1 MTVPL
6 VKLQNGV
13 GSRTA
18 GINEIGM
25 AVGGGKKK
33 DEYFL

>member
-25 AVGGGKKK
+25 AVGGKKK
-33 DEYFL
+33 R